1 MCSRTPETYS
11 NELTQEF
18 TFSEITEQDVYQLLL
33 FLLLTKVP
41 GLDKL
46 PATLIK
52 PAAPY
57 IAKPLAKIFNE
68 SLLTGIFPSDWKEA
82 KVIPVYKSGTKS
94 NMNNYRPI
102 SIISIMAK
110 TMDKLVHK
118 QIYSYLQH
126 NNILI
131 EAQHGFR
138 PLHSNVSAYFKNT
151 NKWYQNI
158 EIKWS
163 CIS

>member
-1 MCSRTPETYS
+1 MS
-11 NELTQEF
+11 
-18 TFSEITEQDVYQLLL
+18 
-33 FLLLTKVP
+33 LTKAP

-46 PATLIK
+46 PATLVK
-52 PAAPY
+52 LAATY

-94 NMNNYRPI
+94 NMNNYRPV
-102 SIISIMAK
+102 SIISIIAK
-110 TMDKLVHK
+110 TMEKLVQK
-118 QIYSYLQH
+118 QIYSYLQQ

-138 PLHSNVSAYFKNT
+138 PLHSTASALLKIT
-151 NKWYQNI
+151 NKR
-158 EIKWS
+158 
-163 CIS
+163 